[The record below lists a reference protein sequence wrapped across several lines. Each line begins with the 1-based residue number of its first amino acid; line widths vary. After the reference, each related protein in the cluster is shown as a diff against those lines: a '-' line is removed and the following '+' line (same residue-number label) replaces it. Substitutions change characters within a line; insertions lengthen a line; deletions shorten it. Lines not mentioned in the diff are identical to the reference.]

1 MDLQLDTVLI
11 IVSAMAIG
19 SFVKGAT
26 GQGLPQIAIPVMAT
40 FLGVETAVVI
50 MAVPGVI
57 SNSWLLWNYREHF
70 KETRDLPALLLT
82 GAVGAI
88 AGTILLD
95 SLNEDA
101 LSIALAGV
109 IVFYAIVFFTHPDL
123 RLPGSVT
130 RFTSPPVGLAAGVL
144 QGATGVSGPLV
155 ATYLHGYRQKKA
167 VYVLSITTVFQVY
180 ALVQVVTLLGIG
192 LYTAN
197 RFLLSILSLI
207 PIMTLLPIGAH
218 FTDRLSRRTF
228 DRIVLAL
235 LLASAVKL
243 LYTGLR

>member
-1 MDLQLDTVLI
+1 
-11 IVSAMAIG
+11 
-19 SFVKGAT
+19 
-26 GQGLPQIAIPVMAT
+26 
-40 FLGVETAVVI
+40 
-50 MAVPGVI
+50 
-57 SNSWLLWNYREHF
+57 LLWNYREQF
-70 KETRDLPALLLT
+70 KHTRDLPALLLT

-88 AGTILLD
+88 AGTLLLE

-123 RLPGSVT
+123 RLPASVT

-155 ATYLHGYRQKKA
+155 ATYLHGYRHEKA
-167 VYVLSITTVFQVY
+167 VFVLSITTVFQVY

-197 RFLLSILSLI
+197 RFLLSVLSLI
-207 PIMTLLPIGAH
+207 PIMTLLPMGAH

-243 LYTGLR
+243 LYTGLS